1 MQKNQPP
8 RGRRLR
14 PLSAKLLLFMKL
26 TTVLLVVGFLQV
38 SATGL
43 SQDTKVSLRMKNAS
57 IAEVLQ
63 EIGKKTPYRFA
74 FNNNT
79 LPAGKEINLNVK
91 QQPVSAV
98 LDEVLANTGLHYQ
111 LLDEQLIVVSAYSKN
126 QQTRISGKVTDQTGT
141 PLLGVSIRVKHTNT
155 GTVTNEYGRFSLVV
169 PNNAVLIVSYV
180 GFQQQ
185 EVNLNGRREINI
197 VLDGIRELESVVVV
211 GYGVQQ
217 KSTLTGSV
225 GVVGSKV
232 LTQSPAINASDALI
246 GRVPGLM
253 AIKGSGGPG
262 SSSKLYVRGISGL
275 GSEIGGTTSG
285 RTLDNLDP
293 LTVIDG
299 IPGRKL
305 DDLDPNEIESISV
318 LKDASAVAVYGA
330 RGANGVILVTTK
342 KGSKGKTTLN
352 FTSNTTMQRPTRLYK
367 VLDSYNYAMLQNEAY
382 KNEGNYNPA
391 AGRGYTDAELTKFKD
406 GSDPDRYA
414 NTDWYNEM
422 LSAYAM
428 QTQYNL
434 SASGGNDK
442 TTFFVSAGYA
452 SEGGLFDVVK
462 YSRYNARVNVE
473 SQLTKRLTL
482 NVQTAANLSK
492 KRDIATFDADYVIKY
507 ALQSPRILPNQF
519 SNGLYNQIPSARG
532 NMYLVSRGANGT
544 YNNTG
549 NMFNG
554 NMSLQYEVPY
564 IKGLFVKGMVGYDK
578 TSAIGKTFSTPYE
591 TYILDAN
598 GNYTKSTTANTKAR
612 LSQTYNDMQLLTAE
626 MSASYKRNWNKHHVN
641 GLLLYNMTD
650 MRTDAMG
657 AVRSNF
663 QSASLPELSLGDPTQ
678 ASNSG
683 TETQRGRMALVGRFG
698 YDFDSRYMF
707 EFNFRYDGSNIFPKG
722 KQFGFFP
729 SVALGWRIS
738 EEQFFRDNIKLINN
752 LKVRGSYGLAGN
764 DGVNPYQFLST
775 YDVLQGA
782 DGGYSFGGANPQYIP
797 GLKESVLSNP
807 SFTWEKARMLNLGLE
822 MGILKNRLTLE
833 ADYFRKNT
841 TDILMPRTAIV
852 GAPLGIPLP
861 SENMAQTLSYG
872 VEVQLGYNGQAGK
885 VNYFVRPNLTWMKN
899 KIVRYDQASS
909 VPAWQR
915 LEGKRISLG
924 RPTIGYVAD
933 GLYQS
938 EEEIKNGPKP
948 LYDNVKPGDIRY
960 VDIDGDGK
968 ITPNDMQLI
977 NKGSYPD
984 VIYGLYTGAG
994 YKGIELN
1001 ILVQGAADVQT
1012 LFTGTTA
1019 FPFAADGVPV
1029 AHHLDRWT
1037 PENPN
1042 AAFPRMWINN
1052 QNNSQTSTYWL
1063 RNTAYVRVKNVE
1075 LSYTLPRNWMKAA
1088 GMSNVK
1094 VYVSGMN
1101 LLTFSAYKYADPE
1114 ASGAVAYPL
1123 MRFYNAGINVQF

>member
-8 RGRRLR
+8 RGRRSR

-43 SQDTKVSLRMKNAS
+43 SQDVKVSLRMKNAS

-63 EIGKKTPYRFA
+63 EIGKKTSYRFA
-74 FNNNT
+74 FNNNA

-91 QQPVSAV
+91 HQPVSEV

-111 LLDEQLIVVSAYSKN
+111 LLDEQIIVVSSYARIAN
-126 QQTRISGKVTDQTGT
+126 TRISGQVTDRTGT
-141 PLLGVSIRVKHTNT
+141 PLLGVSIRVKGSNT
-155 GTVTNEYGRFSLVV
+155 GTVTNEYGRFSLNV
-169 PNNAVLIVSYV
+169 PNNAVLIVSYI

-185 EVNLNGRREINI
+185 EITLNGRRQLNI

-225 GVVGSKV
+225 GVVSSKV
-232 LTQSPAINASDALI
+232 LTQSPAIKASDALL

-262 SSSKLYVRGISGL
+262 SGSRLYVRGISGL
-275 GSEIGGTTSG
+275 GSEIGGTNTG
-285 RTLDNLDP
+285 RATDNLEP
-293 LTVIDG
+293 LMVVDG
-299 IPGRKL
+299 IPGRSM
-305 DDLDPNEIESISV
+305 DNLDPNEIETISI

-406 GSDPDRYA
+406 GSDPDHYA
-414 NTDWYNEM
+414 NTDWYSEM
-422 LSAYAM
+422 LSAYSM

-442 TTFFVSAGYA
+442 TKYFVSAGYA
-452 SEGGLFDVVK
+452 AEGGLFDVVK
-462 YSRYNARVNVE
+462 YSRYNARVNLE
-473 SQLTKRLTL
+473 SQLTKRLLL

-492 KRDIATFDADYVIKY
+492 KRDIASFDADYVVKY

-544 YNNTG
+544 RNTTG

-554 NMSLQYEVPY
+554 NMSLEYEVPY
-564 IKGLFVKGMVGYDK
+564 IKGLSVKGMVGYDK
-578 TSAIGKTFSTPYE
+578 TSGMVKAFTTPYE

-598 GNYTKSTTANTKAR
+598 DNYTKSTTANTKAR
-612 LSQTYNDMQLLTAE
+612 LTQTYTDMQLLTAE
-626 MSASYKRNWNKHHVN
+626 LSAFYKRNWGKHHVN

-650 MRTDAMG
+650 MRGDTMG
-657 AVRSNF
+657 ATRSNF
-663 QSASLPELSLGDPTQ
+663 QSSSLPELSLGDPTQ
-678 ASNSG
+678 ASNTG
-683 TETQRGRMALVGRFG
+683 TEMQRGRMALVGRFG
-698 YDFDSRYMF
+698 YDFDSRYMM

-738 EEQFFRDNIKLINN
+738 EEQFFKENIKFINN

-797 GLKESVLSNP
+797 GLRESVLSNP
-807 SFTWEKARMLNLGLE
+807 NFTWEKSRMLNLGLE
-822 MGILKNRLTLE
+822 MSVLKDRLTLE
-833 ADYFRKNT
+833 ADYFRKAT

-852 GAPLGIPLP
+852 GAPLGVPLP

-872 VEVQLGYNGQAGK
+872 VEVQLGYTGQAGK
-885 VNYFVRPNLTWMKN
+885 LNYFVRPNLTWMKN
-899 KIVRYDQASS
+899 KVVKYDEASS

-915 LEGKRISLG
+915 LEGQRISMG

-968 ITPNDMQLI
+968 ITPNDRQLI

-1019 FPFAADGVPV
+1019 FPFAGDGVPV

-1052 QNNSQTSTYWL
+1052 QNNSQNSTYWL
-1063 RNTAYVRVKNVE
+1063 KNTAYLRVKNVE
-1075 LSYTLPRNWMKAA
+1075 LSYNLPRNWMKAA
-1088 GMSNVK
+1088 GMSNVRI
-1094 VYVSGMN
+1094 YVSGMN

-1114 ASGAVAYPL
+1114 ASGLVAYPL